1 VLRQTATKTPAA
13 VTTTLLTAAT
23 EQQDVAMTA
32 APTGTTAETP
42 LALNAVRV
50 APAQVNPQPADE
62 HQAVTAINKKKRP
75 KGLFFLMRN
84 EE

>member
-1 VLRQTATKTPAA
+1 MAIKTNAA
-13 VTTTLLTAAT
+13 
-23 EQQDVAMTA
+23 AMTMHLAQEA
-32 APTGTTAETP
+32 AKQQADAAKTAVPIGTTAETP
-42 LALNAVRV
+42 PALNAVQI